1 MTEKS
6 DCATCA
12 IRPTGFCGQLDDQL
26 HSAVADCARMVTLPA
41 GKQLWDDHDPSGF
54 VGVVQSGYL
63 RFQRYGID
71 GRRQIL
77 CLLQPGDIIGD
88 PQDHAKG
95 YAVETATAVRICRF
109 DERRFRQL
117 MQQVPD
123 VARSVYRMRSARL
136 EQLRWL
142 TWSLGVLSAEERLC
156 AFFAMATRHMPFE
169 PDGERGGRLTIRLP
183 RPDIADLLATSV
195 ESISRISQK
204 LAAEGL
210 IAIISPGLFHIPDVQ
225 RLAQRGCLN
234 DPAAAGST
242 QIKAAQRAPGLPMQ
256 DRVSQIA

>member
-1 MTEKS
+1 
-6 DCATCA
+6 
-12 IRPTGFCGQLDDQL
+12 
-26 HSAVADCARMVTLPA
+26 
-41 GKQLWDDHDPSGF
+41 
-54 VGVVQSGYL
+54 
-63 RFQRYGID
+63 
-71 GRRQIL
+71 
-77 CLLQPGDIIGD
+77 
-88 PQDHAKG
+88 
-95 YAVETATAVRICRF
+95 
-109 DERRFRQL
+109 
-117 MQQVPD
+117 
-123 VARSVYRMRSARL
+123 
-136 EQLRWL
+136 
-142 TWSLGVLSAEERLC
+142 
-156 AFFAMATRHMPFE
+156 MATRHMPFE